1 MYKRQFF
8 PITADPLRNN
18 GYYKEILPK
27 GDLRWFVRCF
37 WGTPEPQD
45 YPVFS
50 TTVIPDMCMDII
62 FYIDCSSGSH
72 RGIFCG
78 LDESFGESEI
88 IDGKGKYMMFGIR
101 FYAWSAFLFSD
112 NSFGNTKNRAFDIG
126 DFFGGFEKEMEPY
139 LTLDYSIGE
148 RAYAAE
154 KLLAKRVVTKRFSAD
169 LMNCADK
176 VIVSNG
182 SIRLPELCSSIAV
195 SEKTL
200 ERLFRE
206 RMGISPKT
214 FISLTRYQMLWQ
226 EIALLRKDFDIMDAV
241 LKYGYYDQPHLIN
254 DFKKRHGTTPLQA
267 VERLGKG

>member
-8 PITADPLRNN
+8 PITAEPFRNN
-18 GYYKEILPK
+18 GYYSEIIPK
-27 GDLRWFVRCF
+27 GELRRFVRCF
-37 WGTPEPQD
+37 WGSSEPQD

-50 TTVIPDMCMDII
+50 TAVIPDMCMDII
-62 FYIDCSSGSH
+62 FYTDCSSGSH

-78 LDESFGESEI
+78 LDEYRGDSGTIE
-88 IDGKGKYMMFGIR
+88 GKGKYLMFGIR

-139 LTLDYSIGE
+139 LTAGYSLIE
-148 RAYAAE
+148 RARAAE
-154 KLLAKRVVTKRFSAD
+154 TLLINRLKEKRFSGD
-169 LMNCADK
+169 LMNCVDK

-182 SIRLPELCSSIAV
+182 SIRIPELCSNIAV

-226 EIALLRKDFDIMDAV
+226 EIAFRKTFDIMDAV

-267 VERLGKG
+267 VEALARNK